1 MKNIIKIRNNSTS
14 EKQIGIASFAVFNET
29 YPGLF
34 NFYFNPGS
42 GASYISSYF
51 SQDSAQYIFVFGDG
65 DSNLV
70 YIEFDGDYDYESFEF
85 NEKLTTQI
93 NQALWSNP
101 GGGIMDITNL
111 PVMKEYELLA
121 YEIGLS
127 TI

>member
-1 MKNIIKIRNNSTS
+1 MKNIIKIRNNSDS
-14 EKQIGIASFAVFNET
+14 EIQNGVESMAVFNET

-42 GASYISSYF
+42 DASYITSYF
-51 SQDSAQYIFVFGDG
+51 SQDYEQYLFVFSDG
-65 DSNLV
+65 DTDVV
-70 YIEFDGDYDYESFEF
+70 YIDFNGDYDSEDFEF

-111 PVMKEYELLA
+111 PVMKEYELSA
-121 YEIGLS
+121 IYMDNDSI
-127 TI
+127 